1 MIVAPQPAIQRAA
14 LAEMARGARSADRGE
29 RLAIARVADARSIA
43 ALRAEWE
50 ELLCASAAPSFFLT
64 WQWLYT
70 WIETAGARL
79 RPELL
84 TFRRRGRLVAIAPFV
99 RSSRTGAL
107 REGSLGRAIE
117 SLCFPPSLRFMGD
130 GRVGSDD
137 LDLIVRAGEEQAVI
151 AAVAARLGDD
161 PALLELR
168 RLPRSSAIAEVAGKL
183 VAQGWTLRQ
192 KPPEVCPVIDLEG
205 VTWDGYVDG
214 LGRSHRQN
222 LRRRLRQ
229 LDQRFRVELQRVE
242 RAEEIDGALDVLVD
256 LHHARWDQRGGSDA
270 FDAELEGF
278 HRRLARRALARGWL
292 RLFVLRL
299 DGVPA
304 AALYGFRYRDRFL
317 FYQSGFDPALARH
330 SVGLAMMAM
339 TIRSA
344 IEEGA
349 RAFDLL
355 HGAERYKFHWAG
367 ATRTLEHFELHP
379 PSRLALRRRLR
390 DTVRSAGAPA

>member
-151 AAVAARLGDD
+151 PRCSSCAGCLAR
-161 PALLELR
+161 ARSR
-168 RLPRSSAIAEVAGKL
+168 RWPGSWWRRAGRCARSLPRS
-183 VAQGWTLRQ
+183 
-192 KPPEVCPVIDLEG
+192 
-205 VTWDGYVDG
+205 
-214 LGRSHRQN
+214 
-222 LRRRLRQ
+222 
-229 LDQRFRVELQRVE
+229 
-242 RAEEIDGALDVLVD
+242 
-256 LHHARWDQRGGSDA
+256 
-270 FDAELEGF
+270 
-278 HRRLARRALARGWL
+278 
-292 RLFVLRL
+292 
-299 DGVPA
+299 
-304 AALYGFRYRDRFL
+304 
-317 FYQSGFDPALARH
+317 
-330 SVGLAMMAM
+330 
-339 TIRSA
+339 
-344 IEEGA
+344 
-349 RAFDLL
+349 
-355 HGAERYKFHWAG
+355 
-367 ATRTLEHFELHP
+367 
-379 PSRLALRRRLR
+379 
-390 DTVRSAGAPA
+390 VR